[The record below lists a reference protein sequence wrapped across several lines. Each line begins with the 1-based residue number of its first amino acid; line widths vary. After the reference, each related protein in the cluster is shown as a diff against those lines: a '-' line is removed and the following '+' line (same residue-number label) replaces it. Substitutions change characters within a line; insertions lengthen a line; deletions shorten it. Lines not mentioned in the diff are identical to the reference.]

1 MITCSL
7 SENGVW
13 KLARSVQFLHIY
25 SYENNLYYFSRY
37 RYARSKFVVR
47 KMALIHA
54 LYIILRVRLF
64 YFLLEILHS
73 QHLPLLVIISDQ
85 AKIFNLQSYISI
97 PILSNVSL
105 FLLTL
110 INDIGIM
117 TPTTMI
123 ICEFVN
129 LNLYPKLQVSLSK
142 YGAFRPKWL

>member
-1 MITCSL
+1 
-7 SENGVW
+7 
-13 KLARSVQFLHIY
+13 
-25 SYENNLYYFSRY
+25 
-37 RYARSKFVVR
+37 
-47 KMALIHA
+47 MALIHA

-142 YGAFRPKWL
+142 YGAFRPK